1 MHPGGRERSNFGQ
14 PRKATRSLVVP
25 AVPLVLVVP
34 AVPLVLVAFAALLA
48 ALLAASATVLSAV
61 LAAFAAPFAA
71 LLARLVTS
79 SLDPHAASPTAA
91 AHSRCI
97 DLRMATPL
105 HRVAEKR
112 RGRLQSEP

>member
-1 MHPGGRERSNFGQ
+1 MHPGGWERSNFGQ
-14 PRKATRSLVVP
+14 PRKLTRSLVVL
-25 AVPLVLVVP
+25 AG
-34 AVPLVLVAFAALLA
+34 PLVLVAFA

-91 AHSRCI
+91 AHSKCI

-105 HRVAEKR
+105 HCVAEKAAR
-112 RGRLQSEP
+112 AAAIRALSRGRGF